1 MLRNIVPKIIKA
13 VIKSVFWFISM
24 FVVPSLILSSLSS
37 ALPAGMPNVFSPYE
51 QMFGTFAVVMMFFV
65 VASELTSGT
74 IFQHMFNI
82 GKALVLMVL
91 IVLYLEGG
99 MFNMDFQN
107 VRISADL
114 TFYLV
119 MLLTIDLVGL
129 AKSVLQAINFLSE
142 KAESQLPPL
151 SPK

>member
-1 MLRNIVPKIIKA
+1 MIPKIFKA
-13 VIKSVFWFISM
+13 VIKSVFWFVSV
-24 FVVPSLILSSLSS
+24 FVVPTMILSSLSS
-37 ALPAGMPNVFSPYE
+37 ALPAGMPNIFSPYE
-51 QMFGTFAVVMMFFV
+51 QIFVTFTVVMMFFV
-65 VASELTSGT
+65 IASELTSET

-82 GKALVLMVL
+82 GKALVLMVM

-99 MFNMDFQN
+99 MINMDFQN
-107 VRISADL
+107 IHIGADL
-114 TFYLV
+114 MFFLV

>member
-1 MLRNIVPKIIKA
+1 MVPKVVKA
-13 VIKSVFWFISM
+13 VIKSVFW
-24 FVVPSLILSSLSS
+24 LILMYVLPFLMFSSLSS
-37 ALPAGMPNVFSPYE
+37 ALPAGVSNVLSPYE
-51 QMFGTFAVVMMFFV
+51 QIFGTFTIVIIFFV
-65 VASELTSGT
+65 AASEITSGT

-82 GKALVLMVL
+82 GQALVLMVL
-91 IVLYLEGG
+91 IVISLEGG
-99 MFNMDFQN
+99 IIKIGFQN
-107 VRISADL
+107 IQITADL

-151 SPK
+151 NPIG